1 MCFMTRKKNILP
13 FSIKKMYFQLK
24 VKDLE
29 RAKKFYEDVF
39 NFNIAWY
46 ESPDIGWCEFD
57 LPGGNPKLGLNTF
70 GESENFAEDSRTLTI
85 EVKNIENAKKYL
97 EDKGISTS
105 EIVDLPNMVSF
116 FNMNDTEGNRIQI
129 VSEPRIKV

>member
-1 MCFMTRKKNILP
+1 
-13 FSIKKMYFQLK
+13 MYFQLK

-57 LPGGNPKLGLNTF
+57 LPGGKPKLGLNTI
-70 GESENFAEDSRTLTI
+70 GEGENFAEDSGTLTI

-116 FNMNDTEGNRIQI
+116 FNMNDTKGNRIQI